1 MINRR
6 HLRIKVLQA
15 LYSFFV
21 NEKSDY
27 VNAEKQLLKNIERII
42 DLYIYL
48 MLTFNEV
55 KRFAEARI
63 EEGRNKLQ
71 PTPEDLNPN
80 RKFVDNRIFA
90 IIDELPDLRRE
101 SEKRKINWKTDL
113 KREIIR
119 KVFLAGRESESY
131 TLYMNNGENSFE
143 DDKAFAIAFFKEAIA
158 NSTHLLTFFEEENI
172 HWLDD
177 IDLMCAMVIKTI
189 KSFKETTD
197 EDKPNSLLN
206 FYTVNEETGEN
217 EEFEFVKALFRKSIK
232 DYEHNQLLIDDLAK
246 NWELDRIAKMDL
258 LLMSMAI
265 TEMMSFPTI
274 PVNVSLNEYIEISK
288 YYSTPKSNTF
298 INGILDKAII
308 QLQKEGKINK
318 EGRGLVNTK
327 IKS

>member
-15 LYSFFV
+15 LYAFFQEE
-21 NEKSDY
+21 NSDF
-27 VNAEKQLLKNIERII
+27 VKAEKQLLNNIERII

-48 MLTFNEV
+48 MLSFNEV
-55 KRFAEARI
+55 KLFAEARI

-90 IIDELPDLRRE
+90 IINELPDLRRE
-101 SEKRKINWKTDL
+101 SEKRKINWNTDV
-113 KREIIR
+113 KREIFR
-119 KVFLAGRESESY
+119 KIFLAGRESESY

-143 DDKAFAIAFFKEAIA
+143 DDKAFAVAFFKEAIA
-158 NSTHLLTFFEEENI
+158 NSSYLLTFFEEENI
-172 HWLDD
+172 NWIDD
-177 IDLMCAMVIKTI
+177 IDLMCSMVIKSI
-189 KSFKETTD
+189 KAFKESPD
-197 EDKPNSLLN
+197 EDKPNALLY
-206 FYTVNEETGEN
+206 FYTEDKEEI
-217 EEFEFVKALFRKSIK
+217 EFMKALFRKSIQ
-232 DYEHNQLLIDDLAK
+232 DYEQNQVLIDDLAK

-265 TEMMSFPTI
+265 TEMMAFPTI

-298 INGILDKAII
+298 INGILDKAIV

-318 EGRGLVNTK
+318 AGRGLVNTK
-327 IKS
+327 INS

>member
-15 LYSFFV
+15 LYAFFQEE
-21 NEKSDY
+21 NSDF
-27 VNAEKQLLKNIERII
+27 VKAEKQLLNNIERII

-48 MLTFNEV
+48 MLSFNEV
-55 KRFAEARI
+55 KLFAEARI

-101 SEKRKINWKTDL
+101 SEKRKINWNTDV
-113 KREIIR
+113 KREIFR
-119 KVFLAGRESESY
+119 KIFLAGRESESY

-143 DDKAFAIAFFKEAIA
+143 DDKAFAVAFFKEAIA
-158 NSTHLLTFFEEENI
+158 NSSYLLTFFEEENI
-172 HWLDD
+172 NWIDD
-177 IDLMCAMVIKTI
+177 IDLMCSMVIKSI
-189 KSFKETTD
+189 KAFKESPD
-197 EDKPNSLLN
+197 EDKPNALLD
-206 FYTVNEETGEN
+206 FYTEDKEEI
-217 EEFEFVKALFRKSIK
+217 EFMKALFRKSIQ
-232 DYEHNQLLIDDLAK
+232 DYEQNQVLIDDLAK

-298 INGILDKAII
+298 INGILDKAIV

-318 EGRGLVNTK
+318 AGRGLVNTK
-327 IKS
+327 INS

>member
-15 LYSFFV
+15 LYAFFQEE
-21 NEKSDY
+21 NSDF
-27 VNAEKQLLKNIERII
+27 VKAEKQLLANVERII

-48 MLTFNEV
+48 MLSFNEV
-55 KRFAEARI
+55 KLFAEARI
-63 EEGRNKLQ
+63 EESRNKLR

-101 SEKRKINWKTDL
+101 SEKRKINWNTDV
-113 KREIIR
+113 KREIFR
-119 KVFLAGRESESY
+119 KIFLAGRESESY
-131 TLYMNNGENSFE
+131 TLFMNNGEDSFE
-143 DDKAFAIAFFKEAIA
+143 DDKAFAVAFFKEAIA
-158 NSTHLLTFFEEENI
+158 NSSHLLTFFEEENI
-172 HWLDD
+172 NWIDD

-189 KSFKETTD
+189 KTFKENPETEAPNALLSFYT
-197 EDKPNSLLN
+197 EDK
-206 FYTVNEETGEN
+206 EEI
-217 EEFEFVKALFRKSIK
+217 EFMKSLFRKSIT
-232 DYEHNQLLIDDLAK
+232 DYDNNLILIDDLAK

-258 LLMSMAI
+258 ILMSMAI
-265 TEMMSFPTI
+265 TEMMAFPTI

-298 INGILDKAII
+298 INGILDKAIA
-308 QLQKEGKINK
+308 QLMQEGKINK

-327 IKS
+327 MNISN